1 MIKQPIIIMRVH
13 HVAITVNN
21 LEESVNFYT
30 QVLGFEIAKKFE
42 RKDMGAYATFVKLS
56 DFQIEL
62 WQFRDMKENSNPLND
77 IKVRGLRHIAFE
89 VNDLKE
95 TISKLANKGLK
106 FSEPKLGASGHNYSF
121 AIDPNGVALE
131 FYEK

>member
-1 MIKQPIIIMRVH
+1 MKVN

-30 QVLGFEIAKKFE
+30 QVLGFKIAKKFE
-42 RKDMGAYATFVKLS
+42 RKDMGGYATFVKLD

-62 WQFRDMKENSNPLND
+62 WQFQDMKENSNPLND

-89 VNDLKE
+89 VDNLKE
-95 TISKLANKGLK
+95 TIFKLANKGLE
-106 FSEPKLGASGHNYSF
+106 FSEPKFGASGHNYSF
-121 AIDPNGVALE
+121 TTDPNGVALE